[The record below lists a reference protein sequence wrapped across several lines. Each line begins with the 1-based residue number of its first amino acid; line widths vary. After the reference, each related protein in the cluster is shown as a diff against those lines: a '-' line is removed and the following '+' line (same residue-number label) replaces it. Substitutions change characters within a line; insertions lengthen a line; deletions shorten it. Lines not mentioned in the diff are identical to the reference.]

1 MQLVYDWSVD
11 APVQVGDV
19 VHVRGIPYTI
29 LAIREPHKPS
39 STGRVICQ
47 SMTEEKWL
55 TVWFPSV
62 VKAHWIDREDQ

>member
-1 MQLVYDWSVD
+1 MRLVYDESGD
-11 APVQVGDV
+11 AQVQVGDV

-29 LAIREPHKPS
+29 LALREPHKPS

-55 TVWFPSV
+55 TEWFPNV
-62 VKAHWIDREDQ
+62 VHAHWIERDDQ